1 MLRVLI
7 AILCLGGPTLADEL
21 RYANSR
27 FGTSASLPMDVAPL
41 QAPENGD
48 GYHFSRSGLEGT
60 ISIYGSHNIWG
71 GGLAGYRKE
80 LSKSF
85 ETIIFNVSHRLST
98 DEILAFGHLKGL
110 FYQEETIENM
120 AKQCKDIINGENCL
134 PSKVS
139 AQLLYYYRSVVD
151 SQTTP
156 ATVDLTI
163 RELQILRCL
172 ISGASNTQIAE
183 DMFISEFTVKS
194 HLQKIFKKLCVKN
207 RAQAASWARQHM
219 NPIS

>member
-1 MLRVLI
+1 MSKNIYARTIYFLTEDVNTNCPLI
-7 AILCLGGPTLADEL
+7 NQLEQQLESPIPRMQPSDLLLALQQHKHRILMIDHYAYTRLKSQIRKLPLAD
-21 RYANSR
+21 
-27 FGTSASLPMDVAPL
+27 
-41 QAPENGD
+41 
-48 GYHFSRSGLEGT
+48 
-60 ISIYGSHNIWG
+60 
-71 GGLAGYRKE
+71 
-80 LSKSF
+80 KSF
-85 ETIIFNVSHRLST
+85 ETIVFNVSHQLST
-98 DEILAFGHLKGL
+98 DEVLAFGHLKGL
-110 FYQEETIENM
+110 FYQKDSIEKI
-120 AKQCKDIINGENCL
+120 AHQCQDIINGENRL

-172 ISGASNTQIAE
+172 ITGASNTQIAE

-207 RAQAASWARQHM
+207 RVQAASWARQHM
-219 NPIS
+219 HPLS

>member
-1 MLRVLI
+1 MNKKIYTRTIYFLSEDITASYPFIDKLEQQLELPIPRMQPNDLLI
-7 AILCLGGPTLADEL
+7 ALQQHKHRILLIDHYAYTRLKSQIRNLPLAD
-21 RYANSR
+21 
-27 FGTSASLPMDVAPL
+27 
-41 QAPENGD
+41 
-48 GYHFSRSGLEGT
+48 
-60 ISIYGSHNIWG
+60 
-71 GGLAGYRKE
+71 
-80 LSKSF
+80 KSF
-85 ETIIFNVSHRLST
+85 ETIIFNVAHPLST
-98 DEILAFGHLKGL
+98 DEILALGHLKGL
-110 FYQEETIENM
+110 FYQQDPIEYI
-120 AKQCKDIINGENCL
+120 AKRCTDIINGENCL
-134 PSKVS
+134 PSKVC

-172 ISGASNTQIAE
+172 ITGASNTQIAE

-219 NPIS
+219 NPTF

>member
-1 MLRVLI
+1 MNKKIYTRTIHFLTENVNAKSPFIDKLEQHLELPIPRMQPSDLLLALQQHKHRILLI
-7 AILCLGGPTLADEL
+7 DHYAYTRLKSQIRNLPLAD
-21 RYANSR
+21 
-27 FGTSASLPMDVAPL
+27 
-41 QAPENGD
+41 
-48 GYHFSRSGLEGT
+48 
-60 ISIYGSHNIWG
+60 
-71 GGLAGYRKE
+71 
-80 LSKSF
+80 KSF

-110 FYQEETIENM
+110 FYQEETVENM

-172 ISGASNTQIAE
+172 ISGSSNTQIAE